1 MAYIGAEPVPGQN
14 REVDDISS
22 GFNGNATAFTLQVNS
37 VNVSPESAKNILV
50 NLGGVLQNPDTDY
63 TINASTLTFTT
74 APASGLSFFGL
85 ILGAG
90 INTATVADG
99 AITTAKL
106 ASDAVGANQLA
117 NTAVTAGSYTT
128 ADITVDAQGRI
139 TAAAS
144 GTISGAE
151 IADQAVTNAKVNNS
165 AAIAGTK
172 ISPDFGSQAITTT
185 SDSVTIGDSIIHS
198 GDTNTKIRFPAA
210 DTFSVETAGSE
221 RLRIDSTGRVGINAT
236 SFNDAAEYLLVKND
250 STAANVSIV
259 ASNDAHSSLNLGD
272 EDDFNIQK
280 IRSDHTDNSLAFFTN
295 NVEALRIDSSGRILI
310 NKTTNRDKYFNGTYT
325 GKLQVEG
332 TDDSTRLTQLV
343 HNSNSASQHIFVIGK
358 SRGGVGSY
366 TSVADNDFLGTISF
380 QGADGDEMVD
390 GARIEAQVNGTPSND
405 AMPTDLLFKTNTGG
419 ASPTERI
426 RITENG
432 TVQIAASGAIAGF
445 SSSSVT
451 NNIAPLKI
459 YKNSSVTHSAIQLI
473 WDHFNT
479 TASISQ
485 RIQFT
490 VGDDASSDGF
500 NNAGFIGIEK
510 IDSWQ
515 SSAGRNSALIFGTT
529 SAATEAEG
537 MRLDNAGRLIIG
549 RTSTAASDTN
559 FKLQVFS
566 ASGGA
571 MGVGSTNTDA
581 SGTATINLMPS
592 NSVTGSQIV
601 CIAEEDFSTSNNR
614 TARLEF
620 KTRQDGTLT
629 TVMSLAS
636 NSAFG
641 AIGIYNQTT
650 SSGANV
656 NVASDGHVR
665 RSTSSRKY
673 KNTITDATHGLTEL
687 LKLKSVTF
695 KGNDD
700 GDTVF
705 GGLIAEDV
713 HDAGLTE
720 FVQYDK
726 DNQPDA
732 LAYGNMVALC
742 VKAIQELTARVAALE
757 AA

>member
-332 TDDSTRLTQLV
+332 TDDTTRLTQLI

>member
-1 MAYIGAEPVPGQN
+1 
-14 REVDDISS
+14 
-22 GFNGNATAFTLQVNS
+22 
-37 VNVSPESAKNILV
+37 
-50 NLGGVLQNPDTDY
+50 
-63 TINASTLTFTT
+63 
-74 APASGLSFFGL
+74 
-85 ILGAG
+85 
-90 INTATVADG
+90 
-99 AITTAKL
+99 
-106 ASDAVGANQLA
+106 
-117 NTAVTAGSYTT
+117 
-128 ADITVDAQGRI
+128 
-139 TAAAS
+139 
-144 GTISGAE
+144 
-151 IADQAVTNAKVNNS
+151 QAVTNAKVNNS

-332 TDDSTRLTQLV
+332 TDDTTRLTQLI